1 MRWTIKYYDE
11 QVQNDILDLPDK
23 LQARYLQLTDRM
35 LIYGPNLG
43 EPHTKS
49 LKDGLF
55 EIRMK
60 AKEGIARA
68 FYCTLKGKEIHI
80 LHVFV
85 KKTQKTPPKELKLAR
100 KRLKEVKEND
110 DA

>member
-1 MRWTIKYYDE
+1 MKWTIQYFNE
-11 QVQNDILDLPDK
+11 QVQDDILNLPDK
-23 LQARYLQLTDRM
+23 LQARYLKLTDRM

-49 LKDGLF
+49 LKNGLF

-60 AKEGIARA
+60 GKEGIARA
-68 FYCTLKGKEIHI
+68 FYCTIKRNKIYI

-85 KKTQKTPPKELKLAR
+85 KKTQKTPSKELKTAQ
-100 KRLKEVKEND
+100 KRLKEIKEND
-110 DA
+110 DP

>member
-1 MRWTIKYYDE
+1 MEWIIKYYNE
-11 QVQNDILDLPDK
+11 KVQEAILNLPDK
-23 LQARYLQLTDRM
+23 LQARYLKLTDRM

-60 AKEGIARA
+60 AQEGIARA
-68 FYCTLKGKEIHI
+68 FYCTIKRNEIHI
-80 LHVFV
+80 LHVII
-85 KKTQKTPPKELKLAR
+85 KKTQKTPAKELKIAR
-100 KRLKEVKEND
+100 ERLKEIKENENT
-110 DA
+110 

>member
-1 MRWTIKYYDE
+1 MNWTIKYFNE
-11 QVQNDILDLPDK
+11 QVQNDILNLPDK
-23 LQARYLQLTDRM
+23 LQVRYLKLTDRM

-43 EPHTKS
+43 EPHTKP

-60 AKEGIARA
+60 GKEGIARA
-68 FYCTLKGKEIHI
+68 FYCTLKRNEIHI

-85 KKTQKTPPKELKLAR
+85 KKTQKTPSKELKTAR
-100 KRLKEVKEND
+100 KRLKEIKENENP
-110 DA
+110 